1 MTDGAAAPDDAPGAD
16 LAPVGRRV
24 GLLQVLRLVLVSLT
38 LGIPALLPGP
48 SGADAVAAL
57 AGVGAVYAVVTAGT
71 ELVRRRVRPHG
82 SLLLGGLILFDGV
95 YLASV
100 LALTGGPGSVLAF
113 LVLVHVV
120 AVTLLLSFRTGLKA
134 ALWHALLLF
143 AMSWLQRAGVV
154 DEGPGTSAEQS
165 AVIVTVALL
174 LLAVASAWF
183 SSLNEGQLRRGKTE
197 ARILAGMAGRM
208 AALRHPEELVQ
219 ALLVA
224 VGDAFVGRRTVVV
237 VHDDDGGG
245 TARAFTLAGGT
256 LDEVASGP
264 APIDDGPADASP
276 TLARRLVDDDQALLA
291 RALPGA
297 DNVVVVPLVVEGRTL
312 GSLAVEWGGGRRMR
326 VSAGTVALL
335 GQLAAHAALALRTAA
350 LQAEIER
357 LARTDALTGLPN
369 RRVFQETLARE
380 LAVAARRGTSCGL
393 VVLDV
398 DHFKSV
404 NDTHG
409 HQAGDDVLRRI
420 GAVLAEVCRGTDVAV
435 RYGGEEFAVVVPDC
449 TPPEA
454 LAVAERVR
462 AAVAA
467 SPAAVP
473 VTMSAGVATFPAD
486 AGDPTGLVAA
496 ADTALYQAKRQGR
509 DRSVRFRRLRTR
521 PERPRS
527 RALLRVVS
535 S

>member
-1 MTDGAAAPDDAPGAD
+1 VRDCAAAPHDAPGAD
-16 LAPVGRRV
+16 LAPLGRRLL
-24 GLLQVLRLVLVSLT
+24 LLQVLRFLLVSLT

-48 SGADAVAAL
+48 SGADAVSAL
-57 AGVGAVYAVVTAGT
+57 AGLGAVYAVVTGGT

-82 SLLLGGLILFDGV
+82 PLVLGGLVLFDGV

-143 AMSWLQRAGVV
+143 AMSWLQGAGVV
-154 DEGPGTSAEQS
+154 DEGPGTSAEQA

-197 ARILAGMAGRM
+197 ARILAGMAGCM
-208 AALRHPEELVQ
+208 AALRHPTELVH
-219 ALLVA
+219 ALLAAVA
-224 VGDAFVGRRTVVV
+224 DAFVGRRTALVL
-237 VHDDDGGG
+237 HDDGGG
-245 TARAFTLAGGT
+245 TARAFVLAVGGT
-256 LDEVASGP
+256 LEQVACGP
-264 APIDDGPADASP
+264 APGGEAPVDATP
-276 TLARRLVDDDQALLA
+276 TLARRLVGENHALLA
-291 RALPGA
+291 VALPGA
-297 DNVVVVPLVVEGRTL
+297 DNVVVVPLVAEGRTL
-312 GSLAVEWGGGRRMR
+312 GSLAVEWGGGRGTR
-326 VSAGTVALL
+326 VSAGTVTLL

-350 LQAEIER
+350 LQAEVER

-398 DHFKSV
+398 DHFKAV

-409 HQAGDDVLRRI
+409 HQAGDEVLRRI
-420 GAVLAEVCRGTDVAV
+420 GAVLAEACRGTDVAA

-467 SPAAVP
+467 SPGTFP
-473 VTMSAGVATFPAD
+473 VTMSAGVATYPAD
-486 AGDPTGLVAA
+486 AGDAAGLVAA
-496 ADTALYQAKRQGR
+496 ADAALYRAKRQGR

>member
-1 MTDGAAAPDDAPGAD
+1 MTVAAAYDAPGAD
-16 LAPVGRRV
+16 LAPLGRRL
-24 GLLQVLRLVLVSLT
+24 GLLQVLRMALVALT
-38 LGIPALLPGP
+38 LGIPAILPGP
-48 SGADAVAAL
+48 SGADAVPAL
-57 AGVGAVYAVVTAGT
+57 AAVGAVYAVVTAGT
-71 ELVRRRVRPHG
+71 EHLRRRVRPHG
-82 SLLLGGLILFDGV
+82 SLLVGGLILFDGV

-100 LALTGGPGSVLAF
+100 LALTGGPGSVLSF

-154 DEGPGTSAEQS
+154 GEGPNTSAEQA
-165 AVIVTVALL
+165 AVMVTVALL
-174 LLAVASAWF
+174 LLAAASAWF
-183 SSLNEGQLRRGKTE
+183 SSLNEGQLRRGRTE
-197 ARILAGMAGRM
+197 ARTLAGMAGRM
-208 AALRHPEELVQ
+208 AALRHSTDLVN

-224 VGDAFVGRRTVVV
+224 VADTFVGRRAAVVL
-237 VHDDDGGG
+237 HDDAGG
-245 TARAFTLAGGT
+245 TARALVLAVGGS
-256 LDEVASGP
+256 LDEVASGLVP
-264 APIDDGPADASP
+264 VGEGPTDATP
-276 TLARRLVDDDQALLA
+276 TLARRLAGEGHALLA

-297 DNVVVVPLVVEGRTL
+297 HNVVVVPLVAEGRAL
-312 GSLAVEWGGGRRMR
+312 GSLAVEWGGGRGMR
-326 VSAGTVALL
+326 VPAGTVALL
-335 GQLAAHAALALRTAA
+335 GQLAAHAALALRTAT
-350 LQAEIER
+350 LQAEVER

-398 DHFKSV
+398 DHFKAV

-409 HQAGDDVLRRI
+409 HQAGDEVLRRI
-420 GAVLAEVCRGTDVAV
+420 GAVLAESCRGTDVAV

-449 TPPEA
+449 TRPEA
-454 LAVAERVR
+454 LAVAERLR

-486 AGDPTGLVAA
+486 AADETGLVAA
-496 ADTALYQAKRQGR
+496 ADTALYRAKRQGR